1 MKIVTIVDNMKND
14 TSPGVDDVDIK
25 VIKYVICLICE
36 PLSLIFN
43 NCIPPA
49 FSHQKWKLLV

>member
-1 MKIVTIVDNMKND
+1 MKSD

-43 NCIPPA
+43 NCISTGIFPSKMKIARVTPI
-49 FSHQKWKLLV
+49 HKKR